1 MQLGDFSCCA
11 YIWALISS
19 LYCTLTLPTIL
30 CNAQL
35 SHWIVISLCDFNT
48 LVSVLWVYVY
58 GTNLYLCACVL
69 AAELGL
75 NAEVTELLNECE
87 RPDLVQSLLLPEDL
101 ALRHLPALSVAHRR
115 LDFSCRNPSLSPLQE
130 VQALRLI
137 RAHQIKCRLKTLE
150 GTKGNCLSLIYWLK
164 LGKHWDFGYCRK
176 KMTHVKE
183 WCSLVVT
190 PNNSPTKRRSKLAVV
205 KGQNSDNMRNPEL
218 PSDNVTAPWT
228 CVCQT
233 SQWEHNIKS
242 TQYPHML

>member
-19 LYCTLTLPTIL
+19 LHCTLTLLTIL

-35 SHWIVISLCDFNT
+35 SHWIVISLCDFNS
-48 LVSVLWVYVY
+48 LVSVLWVYIY
-58 GTNLYLCACVL
+58 GTNLYLCVL
-69 AAELGL
+69 AAELSL

-101 ALRHLPALSVAHRR
+101 ALRHLPALGVAHRR
-115 LDFSCRNPSLSPLQE
+115 LDFSRRNPSLSPLQE

-137 RAHQIKCRLKTLE
+137 HAHQIKCRLKTLE
-150 GTKGNCLSLIYWLK
+150 GTKGNCLSLIYCLD
-164 LGKHWDFGYCRK
+164 LGKHWNFGYCGE
-176 KMTHVKE
+176 KMAHVKE
-183 WCSLVVT
+183 WCWYLWPWLQTTVLQREVQ
-190 PNNSPTKRRSKLAVV
+190 NVV

-218 PSDNVTAPWT
+218 PSDNVTAPLT